1 MYSKI
6 KTVQCYK
13 RQFMTEAAIATCLVP
28 VILSPFLYKISESDQ
43 YLVRTGLGI
52 KDISVSKKGFVLPI
66 FHTASYITMHPH
78 NYEFKL
84 HAMSVEKIPFI
95 LPGFFTIGPKND
107 NESLVKYVRF
117 LAGTDIAKIILG
129 IIEGETRTLSSKMT
143 MEEIFNDRQM
153 FKNTIIKGVQEEL
166 DQFGLQV
173 QNANIKELQDTEDS
187 KYFFNMMQ
195 QKASSVENQAKIA
208 VSEANKL
215 GNVGYKEREATTR
228 QHIALLEA
236 ETIKQE
242 NNSNKNIQVSNAE
255 LSVITSQADQTA
267 KIAEIESSSNAAIRE
282 YELMLIVEQKRYDAE
297 LLKSKATLLPNAM
310 IEAESI
316 KINAEAVFFAK
327 QKEADGLKAVYLAQ
341 SDGINQL
348 LTSFKNDQQALM
360 QYIMVEN
367 NLYEKIAEANA
378 KGLQGLNPKITM
390 FNASTDTS
398 NNPLNDLIKMG
409 MPVALSYLNNQME
422 IKNKE

>member
-6 KTVQCYK
+6 KTVKCYK
-13 RQFMTEAAIATCLVP
+13 RQFMTEAAIATCLAP
-28 VILSPFLYKISESDQ
+28 VILMPFLYKISESDQ

-66 FHTASYITMHPH
+66 FHTASFITMHPH

-107 NESLVKYVRF
+107 NESLVEYVRF
-117 LAGTDIAKIILG
+117 LAGTDIVKIILG

-143 MEEIFNDRQM
+143 MEEIFNDRQT

-255 LSVITSQADQTA
+255 LSVITSQADQTT

-282 YELMLIVEQKRYDAE
+282 YDLMLIVEQKRYDAE
-297 LLKSKATLLPNAM
+297 LLKSKASILPNAM

-390 FNASTDTS
+390 FNASTDST
-398 NNPLNDLIKMG
+398 NPLNDLIKMG